1 MFKNL
6 LEEESVFCNK
16 PYSKMDDGFDEIIQ
30 REWAPMLELEK
41 HVHPFDAR
49 VQVAAGQVTL
59 TLADSVQTYEAGDS
73 FYIARGT
80 EHAEQYGASGATFW
94 VARKL

>member
-1 MFKNL
+1 MKSHASL
-6 LEEESVFCNK
+6 LEFTNQAME
-16 PYSKMDDGFDEIIQ
+16 DGFDEIIQ

-59 TLADSVQTYEAGDS
+59 TLANGAHTDVAGDC

-80 EHAEQYGASGATFW
+80 EHAEQYGANGATFW